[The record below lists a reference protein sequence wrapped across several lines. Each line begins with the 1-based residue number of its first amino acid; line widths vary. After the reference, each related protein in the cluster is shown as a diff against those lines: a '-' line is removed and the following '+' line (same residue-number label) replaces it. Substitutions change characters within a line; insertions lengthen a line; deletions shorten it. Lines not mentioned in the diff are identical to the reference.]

1 MSSSF
6 ITDIIDSVF
15 EDLDNKFE
23 EVKNEYEGDF
33 EDKKNEFIE
42 FETNHDS
49 NEYMY
54 EEYFTGF
61 DIMSNY
67 HRVIKFVNQEHSDNY
82 GENIDID
89 IILNPHKL
97 QMYLLYWIGQN
108 WKWDKNEY
116 EVYVGNGEWQVVDNL
131 NELND
136 LIGSDIE
143 VNDSDSDYEEE
154 EEVRCVCDKCF
165 GEGMCYVSKERAR
178 ELERLELMESECP
191 YGDKCEGK

>member
-67 HRVIKFVNQEHSDNY
+67 HKVIKFVNQEHSDNY

-97 QMYLLYWIGQN
+97 KMYLLYWIGQN
-108 WKWDKNEY
+108 WKWDKNED

-154 EEVRCVCDKCF
+154 EE
-165 GEGMCYVSKERAR
+165 
-178 ELERLELMESECP
+178 
-191 YGDKCEGK
+191 